1 MMPLFQ
7 SPLGITT
14 EISSVNYRGMVIGL
28 ACIAWSVGMILM
40 PLLAYLVNRWKTLRV
55 VSVLPLAFVFL
66 CWTIL
71 PESPRWLLTK
81 KKVAEAK
88 QILEKVAKVNKV
100 DVPKDLE
107 EKLTIIANAK
117 GEATYGYISLLSTW
131 RLAWRTTA
139 VTIAF
144 TSSAFV
150 YYQLIINI
158 ANLHGN
164 LFINMF
170 LMGLVEGPGCALGF
184 VCGDK
189 FGRRWS
195 HTLMLLT
202 NGILFFVL
210 MWVAYE
216 PDMSG
221 LTIFLCMWI
230 KMNISGTFVLAY
242 MQVNIGLLGCV
253 ACITS
258 LDYSSDRPWR
268 FSPPA

>member
-1 MMPLFQ
+1 MPLFQ
-7 SPLGITT
+7 SPLGITI

-28 ACIAWSVGMILM
+28 TCIAWSIGMILM
-40 PLLAYLVNRWKTLRV
+40 PLLAYLVNRWKTLRI
-55 VSVLPLAFVFL
+55 VSVVPFALVFL
-66 CWTIL
+66 YWTIL

-100 DVPKDLE
+100 DVPEDLE
-107 EKLTIIANAK
+107 EKLTIIANTK
-117 GEATYGYISLLSTW
+117 GEPSYGYISLFSTW

-144 TSSAFV
+144 ISSAFV
-150 YYQLIINI
+150 YYQLLINI
-158 ANLHGN
+158 ANLYGN

-170 LMGLVEGPGCALGF
+170 LMALVEGPGCALGF
-184 VCGDK
+184 LCGEK

-195 HTLMLLT
+195 HTLTLLT

-210 MWVAYE
+210 MWIAYK
-216 PDMSG
+216 PDLSS

-230 KMNISGTFVLAY
+230 KMNTSGTFVLAY
-242 MQVNIGLLGCV
+242 MQVKIGCYMTCG
-253 ACITS
+253 
-258 LDYSSDRPWR
+258 DQREH
-268 FSPPA
+268 

>member
-14 EISSVNYRGMVIGL
+14 EISSVNYRGLVIGL

-40 PLLAYLVNRWKTLRV
+40 PLLAYLVNRWKILRV
-55 VSVLPLAFVFL
+55 VSVVPLAFVFF

-81 KKVAEAK
+81 KKVSEAK
-88 QILEKVAKVNKV
+88 EILEKVAKVNKV

-107 EKLTIIANAK
+107 EKLNLIANAK
-117 GEATYGYISLLSTW
+117 GETTYGYISLLSTW

-184 VCGDK
+184 VVGDK

-216 PDMSG
+216 PDLSG

-242 MQVNIGLLGCV
+242 MQVLFIVLSPLL
-253 ACITS
+253 
-258 LDYSSDRPWR
+258 
-268 FSPPA
+268 